1 VKRTSTLK
9 RSGPIARTT
18 KLAPKSRTAGEFARI
33 YGSKARVRWVKAQPC
48 VSCGTQD
55 GASHNHHTQNGGTG
69 RKADYQTIVPLCPS
83 CHHAHHTGVLRGTRE
98 WWAEQARLTEIRWT
112 RFCER
117 QEAA

>member
-1 VKRTSTLK
+1 MKRTSTLK

-48 VSCGTQD
+48 VSCGEGPCQN
-55 GASHNHHTQNGGTG
+55 AHTKNGGMG
-69 RKADYQTIVPLCPS
+69 RKADYDTIVPLCFP
-83 CHHAHHTGVLRGTRE
+83 CHDEFHHGILRASKE

-112 RFCER
+112 RYAER
-117 QEAA
+117 EAA

>member
-1 VKRTSTLK
+1 MPIPRKKPLR
-9 RSGPIARTT
+9 RSGCVTR
-18 KLAPKSRTAGEFARI
+18 KSRTVTSFNRI

-48 VSCGTQD
+48 VSCGAQD

-69 RKADYQTIVPLCPS
+69 RKADASTIVPLCPS

-112 RFCER
+112 RYAA

>member
-1 VKRTSTLK
+1 MIRRTKPIK
-9 RSGPIARTT
+9 RSGRI
-18 KLAPKSRTAGEFARI
+18 APKSRTAGEFARI

-48 VSCGTQD
+48 VSCGEGPCQ
-55 GASHNHHTQNGGTG
+55 NHHTQNGGLS
-69 RKADYQTIVPLCPS
+69 RKSDYVHIVPLCAH

-112 RFCER
+112 MHLER